1 MQDFFVFIFCE
12 TRYIFWQSRFD
23 YDILDQKCHISHTK
37 EVFML
42 LEYIAIAVMIAV
54 ATFIAIAAIGLGE
67 LFGPKKNSE
76 AKSMPYESGM
86 SPYGEGT
93 RRMPVR
99 FYLIA
104 VLFILFDIEV
114 VFFLPWAIAFRKL
127 GMFGLAEMVVFLL
140 ILSVGYVYAWKKG
153 ALEWE

>member
-1 MQDFFVFIFCE
+1 M
-12 TRYIFWQSRFD
+12 
-23 YDILDQKCHISHTK
+23 
-37 EVFML
+37 
-42 LEYIAIAVMIAV
+42 LEYVAIGLMV
-54 ATFIAIAAIGLGE
+54 ALSTLVALIAIGLGT
-67 LFGPKKNSE
+67 LFGPRKESA

-86 SPYGEGT
+86 NPYGEGT

-114 VFFLPWAIAFRKL
+114 VFFLPWAVVFRQL
-127 GMFGLAEMVVFLL
+127 GLFGLIEMIIFIAVLL
-140 ILSVGYVYAWKKG
+140 VGYVYAWKKG

>member
-1 MQDFFVFIFCE
+1 M
-12 TRYIFWQSRFD
+12 
-23 YDILDQKCHISHTK
+23 
-37 EVFML
+37 
-42 LEYIAIAVMIAV
+42 LEYVAIALMVVLSTVV
-54 ATFIAIAAIGLGE
+54 ALIAIGLGTI
-67 LFGPKKNSE
+67 FGPKKESA

-86 SPYGEGT
+86 NPYGEGA

-114 VFFLPWAIAFRKL
+114 VFFLPWAIVFRQL
-127 GMFGLAEMVVFLL
+127 GLFGLIEMVIFIVILL
-140 ILSVGYVYAWKKG
+140 VGYVYAWKKG

>member
-1 MQDFFVFIFCE
+1 M
-12 TRYIFWQSRFD
+12 
-23 YDILDQKCHISHTK
+23 
-37 EVFML
+37 
-42 LEYIAIAVMIAV
+42 LEYVAIALMVALATIIAL
-54 ATFIAIAAIGLGE
+54 IAIGLGT
-67 LFGPKKNSE
+67 LFGPKKESE

-86 SPYGEGT
+86 NPYGEGI

-114 VFFLPWAIAFRKL
+114 IFFLPWAIVFRQL
-127 GMFGLAEMVVFLL
+127 GVFGLIEMIIFIVILL
-140 ILSVGYVYAWKKG
+140 VGYVYAWKKG

>member
-1 MQDFFVFIFCE
+1 
-12 TRYIFWQSRFD
+12 
-23 YDILDQKCHISHTK
+23 
-37 EVFML
+37 ML

-54 ATFIAIAAIGLGE
+54 ATLIASIAIGLGE
-67 LFGPKKNSE
+67 LFGPKKNTS

-86 SPYGEGT
+86 NPYGEGT

-127 GMFGLAEMVVFLL
+127 GMFGLAEMVVFLV